1 MRSPRVAQRVF
12 MSDPDLE
19 RAAANLIEDFGGAHR
34 RLGFG
39 ACVVEQGRARE
50 EERALRTEDVR
61 VDRADG
67 PARRPEHHHVA
78 ADAQRVEAFL
88 ERRFPDRIV
97 DALDALAVGE
107 PFDLGFEI
115 LLDVIDDL
123 AAPGSAGY
131 RALPRRRD
139 RREAAR
145 AARLALLRK
154 GEPDA
159 ARAG

>member
-88 ERRFPDRIV
+88 ERRFPYRFVAAPAPWPVGGPFALACKILL
-97 DALDALAVGE
+97 ALLDA
-107 PFDLGFEI
+107 P
-115 LLDVIDDL
+115 
-123 AAPGSAGY
+123 AAPGFA
-131 RALPRRRD
+131 
-139 RREAAR
+139 E
-145 AARLALLRK
+145 
-154 GEPDA
+154 
-159 ARAG
+159 